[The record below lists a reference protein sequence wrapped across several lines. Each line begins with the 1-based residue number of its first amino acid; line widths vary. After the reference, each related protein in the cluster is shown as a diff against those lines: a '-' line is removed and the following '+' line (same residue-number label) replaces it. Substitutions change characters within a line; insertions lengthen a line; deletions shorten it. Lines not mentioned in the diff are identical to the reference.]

1 MTDFSR
7 TFSGT
12 PSAVLP
18 TANRFFRPPLP
29 SAHVA
34 RPRLCRRLRDGLD
47 GRLLLIAAPAGFGK
61 SSLAIEFC
69 ESLDPRWQSLWLG
82 LSSRESDPGR
92 FLERLLDGLR
102 QYHPTLGEEAL
113 GLLKMRQRH
122 QPFAFETWLDDLLDE
137 LAPCLDPQRPLLLV
151 LDDYHLAQGAVL
163 DRCLQFLLNH
173 LPEGLVLL
181 VTSRQRPDWH
191 LARLRLSRQLL
202 ELSEQDLRLTA
213 EESGALMAASG
224 LELDEDALDAL
235 LERSEGWVAGLR
247 LWLLARGDPEEQ
259 VSPGVH
265 GADELIRDYLLEEVI
280 ERQPPEVQAFLA
292 QTARFERFCAELCDT
307 VREAGDSAAILDHL
321 QQHQVFL
328 VPLDENGQ
336 WFRYHHL
343 FSDLL
348 LARPLP
354 DFGPS
359 AGSLHLRACGWF
371 SRHGLLDQA
380 VEQALRAGQPDV
392 AASLVQNLSEEQLL
406 AEQNIATLLR
416 WKMDLPDSLLASTPR
431 LILLYGWALALACQ
445 LDAAEELAG
454 QLARFLPAPDE
465 SAQRDLLAQWQ
476 ALSGVI
482 ARGRGD
488 IDKAE
493 AHCREALQDLA
504 GERYG
509 TRLQCLSTLSN
520 LAVTRG
526 DFWQARNYN
535 RDALEFAQ
543 RYGNPL
549 FEALVHYDRARVLQ
563 ARGEVARA
571 EEEVRQGLERLQHLP
586 AQRRYAVRGRLLLY
600 RGYLRSL
607 ALQPDEARKW
617 IKQGIE
623 ETRSCRDVSLVIGY
637 CVLASLEGRLGN
649 YAAAFARLGD
659 VERLM
664 HAWDIPPIYYLAAI
678 TLIKCELWL
687 AQGQTELA
695 GVWLQRLGGTYGGQA
710 ATPPECS
717 PLLPLHVELLQA
729 GLERREGRPEEAARR
744 LDRLARSTRE
754 NGALLPA
761 RLALGQLAALHLE
774 QGREREALA
783 TLQQAM
789 EGAVGGA
796 LLPLHELLVQQP
808 EWLRETVAALP
819 CLSRRPAHARAV
831 AGAARRARGRCGR
844 GAQRARTGGAGAD
857 RSGVVQPGDQRAA
870 VHLAAYGEEPRPPYQ
885 RQARR
890 RASHPGG
897 GAGQAHGVV
906 ALGAPPHVPG
916 VLAQGFQR
924 RRSRALPTTLTL
936 EKAIAAPAT
945 IGLSRPKAAS
955 GMPITL

>member
-808 EWLRETVAALP
+808 EWLREQLQ
-819 CLSRRPAHARAV
+819 RFPACPGAQRMRAV